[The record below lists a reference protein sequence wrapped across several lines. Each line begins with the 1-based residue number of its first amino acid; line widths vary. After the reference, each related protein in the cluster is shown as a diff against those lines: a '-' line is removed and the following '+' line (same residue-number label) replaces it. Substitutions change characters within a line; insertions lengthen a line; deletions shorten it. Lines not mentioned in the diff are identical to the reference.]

1 MVDSNVI
8 CYVYFFFNLAY
19 NWTFTIMV
27 NNLQLTTFKFFII
40 EISDELTFAILS
52 TLIVVIF
59 AKAANSIKNLQGNI
73 RFTQENPDYMLLDDF
88 EMISRVVT
96 SIGLRSTSKLPNMY
110 FCSQIMMPILLL
122 IGNIIPNL

>member
-19 NWTFTIMV
+19 NWTFTIIE

-40 EISDELTFAILS
+40 DISDELTFAILS

-59 AKAANSIKNLQGNI
+59 AKAANTAGMYPQG
-73 RFTQENPDYMLLDDF
+73 RP
-88 EMISRVVT
+88 V
-96 SIGLRSTSKLPNMY
+96 
-110 FCSQIMMPILLL
+110 
-122 IGNIIPNL
+122 